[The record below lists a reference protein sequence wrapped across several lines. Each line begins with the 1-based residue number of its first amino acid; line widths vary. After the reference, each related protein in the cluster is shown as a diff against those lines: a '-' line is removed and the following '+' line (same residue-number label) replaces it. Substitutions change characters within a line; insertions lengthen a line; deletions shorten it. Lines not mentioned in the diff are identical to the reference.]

1 MIKSSVIWDYFQ
13 LDSDN
18 INVKCGLC
26 RSKLK
31 NNRSSTSNLIR
42 HIKSKHPTVNL
53 LNRNTRVLEETVDNP
68 NNVPSTS
75 KFKSKLGRYTR
86 MTA

>member
-1 MIKSSVIWDYFQ
+1 MSKSSVIWDYFQ

-26 RSKLK
+26 RTKLK
-31 NNRSSTSNLIR
+31 NNRSSTSNLIT

-53 LNRNTRVLEETVDNP
+53 LNRNTRVLEETVDDP
-68 NNVPSTS
+68 NDAPSTS
-75 KFKSKLGRYTR
+75 TTVS
-86 MTA
+86 